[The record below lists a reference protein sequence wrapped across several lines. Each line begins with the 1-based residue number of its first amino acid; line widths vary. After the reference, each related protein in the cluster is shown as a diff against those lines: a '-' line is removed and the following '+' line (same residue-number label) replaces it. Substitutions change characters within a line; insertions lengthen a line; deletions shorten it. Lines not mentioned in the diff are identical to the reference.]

1 MTLTLLVTLIAGCGQ
16 SSDPAEDNSTA
27 APADESP
34 EPSEDPDT
42 EKLVIGYAA
51 KSATNTSFMI
61 TNNGCE
67 QAAKDLGVELIML
80 GPPKDQDVAGQL
92 AVIEDL
98 VNRNV
103 DALVIAAADSSAAA
117 EAVEPLY
124 GLVNTSVLNVRSGAG
139 TDYDRVGKLSGGTVV
154 TVLAEAGDGWYQVST
169 DSLTGYVSGEYLT
182 VVDAKTLE
190 ELSTK
195 GLQLVELAM
204 EYLGVPY
211 RYGGASPSGFD
222 CSGFVYYLCK
232 SLGVSVPRTA
242 TSQWNGGYDKVSKSE
257 LQPGDLVF
265 FSNYS
270 GGSSIGHVGIYIGNN
285 EFIHSSSPTS
295 GGVIISGMAES
306 YYDARY
312 VGACRIF

>member
-1 MTLTLLVTLIAGCGQ
+1 
-16 SSDPAEDNSTA
+16 
-27 APADESP
+27 
-34 EPSEDPDT
+34 
-42 EKLVIGYAA
+42 
-51 KSATNTSFMI
+51 
-61 TNNGCE
+61 
-67 QAAKDLGVELIML
+67 ML
-80 GPPKDQDVAGQL
+80 ND
-92 AVIEDL
+92 
-98 VNRNV
+98 
-103 DALVIAAADSSAAA
+103 
-117 EAVEPLY
+117 
-124 GLVNTSVLNVRSGAG
+124 RSGAG

-285 EFIHSSSPTS
+285 EFIHSSVPPPAVSS
-295 GGVIISGMAES
+295 SVVWLKAIMML
-306 YYDARY
+306 
-312 VGACRIF
+312 VM

>member
-1 MTLTLLVTLIAGCGQ
+1 MDTLSKGSKVSVL
-16 SSDPAEDNSTA
+16 
-27 APADESP
+27 ADEQDGFYKVQIGEQVGYMSA
-34 EPSEDPDT
+34 EYLDVT
-42 EKLVIGYAA
+42 EGETLEEA
-51 KSATNTSFMI
+51 
-61 TNNGCE
+61 
-67 QAAKDLGVELIML
+67 
-80 GPPKDQDVAGQL
+80 P
-92 AVIEDL
+92 
-98 VNRNV
+98 
-103 DALVIAAADSSAAA
+103 AADSSAAA

>member
-1 MTLTLLVTLIAGCGQ
+1 MVRCKKIVRNSAAAVLTLSLLTGIASAAFGTGTVTA
-16 SSDPAEDNSTA
+16 SSLRVREDASTSA
-27 APADESP
+27 ATLDTLSKGSKVSVLADEQDGFYKVQIGEQVGYMSA
-34 EPSEDPDT
+34 EYLDVT
-42 EKLVIGYAA
+42 EGETLEEA
-51 KSATNTSFMI
+51 
-61 TNNGCE
+61 
-67 QAAKDLGVELIML
+67 
-80 GPPKDQDVAGQL
+80 P
-92 AVIEDL
+92 
-98 VNRNV
+98 
-103 DALVIAAADSSAAA
+103 AADSSAAA

-154 TVLAEAGDGWYQVST
+154 TVLSEAGDGWYQVST

>member
-1 MTLTLLVTLIAGCGQ
+1 M
-16 SSDPAEDNSTA
+16 
-27 APADESP
+27 
-34 EPSEDPDT
+34 
-42 EKLVIGYAA
+42 
-51 KSATNTSFMI
+51 
-61 TNNGCE
+61 
-67 QAAKDLGVELIML
+67 
-80 GPPKDQDVAGQL
+80 
-92 AVIEDL
+92 
-98 VNRNV
+98 
-103 DALVIAAADSSAAA
+103 
-117 EAVEPLY
+117 
-124 GLVNTSVLNVRSGAG
+124 
-139 TDYDRVGKLSGGTVV
+139 
-154 TVLAEAGDGWYQVST
+154 
-169 DSLTGYVSGEYLT
+169 
-182 VVDAKTLE
+182 E

-257 LQPGDLVF
+257 LRPGDLVF

>member
-1 MTLTLLVTLIAGCGQ
+1 M
-16 SSDPAEDNSTA
+16 
-27 APADESP
+27 
-34 EPSEDPDT
+34 
-42 EKLVIGYAA
+42 
-51 KSATNTSFMI
+51 
-61 TNNGCE
+61 
-67 QAAKDLGVELIML
+67 
-80 GPPKDQDVAGQL
+80 
-92 AVIEDL
+92 
-98 VNRNV
+98 
-103 DALVIAAADSSAAA
+103 
-117 EAVEPLY
+117 
-124 GLVNTSVLNVRSGAG
+124 VNTSVLNVRSGAG

-242 TSQWNGGYDKVSKSE
+242 TSQWNGGYDKATWC
-257 LQPGDLVF
+257 
-265 FSNYS
+265 
-270 GGSSIGHVGIYIGNN
+270 SSPITRAALPSVMWASTLAITSLSTPPVPPPAV
-285 EFIHSSSPTS
+285 SSS
-295 GGVIISGMAES
+295 VVWLKAIMML
-306 YYDARY
+306 
-312 VGACRIF
+312 VM